1 MDPRVAGPAFDELVQ
16 VLVLATA
23 VDLGE
28 YSRPPVKTNKKL
40 PVLNLV

>member
-23 VDLGE
+23 VDPGE
-28 YSRPPVKTNKKL
+28 YRPPVKTNKKL